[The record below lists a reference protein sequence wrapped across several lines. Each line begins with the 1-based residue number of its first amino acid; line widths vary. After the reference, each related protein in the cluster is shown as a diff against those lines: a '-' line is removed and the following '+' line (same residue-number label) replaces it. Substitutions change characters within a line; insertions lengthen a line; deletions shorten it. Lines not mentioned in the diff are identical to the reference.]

1 MDLDHDFESDDSF
14 FDDPKI
20 AKKPQTKTSDKKS
33 LEDLFGFEGEGNK
46 KSPTSQEISRPK
58 SMQVHFDL
66 ESKKAKA
73 TPDWLSGGPEKV
85 AVNLDDILSI
95 PAKTESKKALDLF
108 DDILPPK
115 GGRRLQQSKAASFED
130 ILKESKAAA
139 PDQKN
144 TVNANK
150 PEASFARRGRRGSN
164 TAVTDVLGLFSSSG
178 PSSTEHL
185 ANTPTKQS
193 STRHWLMGEIST
205 ETPTSTQPKKDEA
218 NSEPINEPPQEKI
231 TIPNL
236 AAENPQFQTNISNL
250 QTQESFL
257 LVSLQLKK
265 YEESLSEI
273 RNQQHEILQ
282 KQEQQFELFL
292 SKYIEKQKGI
302 EQEVLAQQE
311 RINEHIRSLALQ
323 GSSEGKVSRSEHQRA
338 EDGGLDRV
346 VKALKQRHEEEFFL
360 MEESYKKQLNLL
372 EKSAE
377 SIEQRLN
384 EEIAAISKL
393 HEDKLANLKS
403 QHLEEIKFY
412 SDKISNLDLKHKEEI
427 NSFKQHQ
434 STVIAD
440 IKIEFQDRLE
450 RLNEQRSRENE
461 LFSGSADLS
470 QKLSSSLDK
479 LGRNEEILGQ
489 LQDKVFKDYDILS
502 LARERSIENKER
514 DVTAMRLALEKCRE
528 QAETDRSQLISLVKA
543 LEQKLAE
550 QSRNCQEERWALQQA
565 AATIAARTAAFERET
580 EFSRSSIE
588 REREQLKT
596 LKESL
601 LAEQEKIML
610 QLTEEKLQLSAE
622 KSRLQVSAKLVNN
635 YEVEKIKTEAETA
648 VQVAREL
655 TEKLNLERSFVQK
668 QKIDLETFRNKLME
682 KERDLIEREE
692 TLEDSRRVL
701 QHKSNEDKR
710 LTQEAKYLEN
720 RYKEKLQELQAQA
733 MSLANR
739 EKKMAEEKILL
750 SKERLVLYTS
760 GKLHSNCGLCTA
772 ENEKLTV
779 KNEGFSKN
787 SYSSLYPHVT
797 EIPVFLDDDE
807 LNSEVS
813 KQ

>member
-14 FDDPKI
+14 FDDPKLG
-20 AKKPQTKTSDKKS
+20 KKLQTKTSDKKS
-33 LEDLFGFEGEGNK
+33 LEDLFGFEDEGK
-46 KSPTSQEISRPK
+46 KTVPSSQEASKPK
-58 SMQVHFDL
+58 VHFDL
-66 ESKKAKA
+66 ESEKAKA
-73 TPDWLSGGPEKV
+73 TPDWLNSGPEKT
-85 AVNLDDILSI
+85 AVNLDEILPN
-95 PAKTESKKALDLF
+95 PAKTESKKPLDLF

-115 GGRRLQQSKAASFED
+115 GGRRLQPSKAASFED

-144 TVNANK
+144 TVSANK

-164 TAVTDVLGLFSSSG
+164 TAVTDVLGLFSSPS

-185 ANTPTKQS
+185 ANTSTKQS
-193 STRHWLMGEIST
+193 STRDWLMGET
-205 ETPTSTQPKKDEA
+205 NPETPITAQPKKNEA
-218 NSEPINEPPQEKI
+218 ISKPINEPPQEKI
-231 TIPNL
+231 TTLPL
-236 AAENPQFQTNISNL
+236 ATENSQFQTNISNL
-250 QTQESFL
+250 QAQESFL

-302 EQEVLAQQE
+302 EQEVLVQQE
-311 RINEHIRSLALQ
+311 RINEHIRNLALQ
-323 GSSEGKVSRSEHQRA
+323 GSSKSGVSRGEQQRT
-338 EDGGLDRV
+338 EDGSLDRV

-372 EKSAE
+372 EKSAD
-377 SIEQRLN
+377 SMEQRLS
-384 EEIAAISKL
+384 EEIAAASKL

-403 QHLEEIKFY
+403 QHIEEIKFY
-412 SDKISNLDLKHKEEI
+412 TDKLSNLDLQHKEEI
-427 NSFKQHQ
+427 DVFKQHQ
-434 STVIAD
+434 SILIAD
-440 IKIEFQDRLE
+440 IKNEFLDKLE
-450 RLNEQRSRENE
+450 RLNEQRTRENE

-470 QKLSSSLDK
+470 QKLSFSLDK
-479 LGRNEEILGQ
+479 LDRNEEILGQ
-489 LQDKVFKDYDILS
+489 LRDKVVKDYDILS

-514 DVTAMRLALEKCRE
+514 DVNAMRVALEKCRD
-528 QAETDRSQLISLVKA
+528 QAETDRSQLISLVKT

-565 AATIAARTAAFERET
+565 AATIAARTAAFEREI

-601 LAEQEKIML
+601 LAEQEKITL

-622 KSRLQVSAKLVNN
+622 KSRLQVTAKLVNN
-635 YEVEKIKTEAETA
+635 YEVEKIKTEAQTA
-648 VQVAREL
+648 AQVAREL
-655 TEKLNLERSFVQK
+655 IEKLNLERSFVQK
-668 QKIDLETFRNKLME
+668 QKVDLETFRNKLME

-692 TLEDSRRVL
+692 TLEESRRVL

-739 EKKMAEEKILL
+739 EKKLAEEKLLL

-760 GKLHSNCGLCTA
+760 GKLHSNCVLCTA
-772 ENEKLTV
+772 ENQKLTV

-787 SYSSLYPHVT
+787 SYSSPYPHII
-797 EIPVFLDDDE
+797 ELPVFLDEDE